1 MPNCVQKTPLP
12 SPDYLKKNTKNILG
26 NKKSDLTLKLI
37 IQVVY
42 LLSIGF
48 NVTEVIFGFNFLRV
62 VIIIVSIFK
71 HQVL

>member
-12 SPDYLKKNTKNILG
+12 SPDNLNKNTKNILG

>member
-1 MPNCVQKTPLP
+1 M
-12 SPDYLKKNTKNILG
+12 
-26 NKKSDLTLKLI
+26 KLI